1 MYNQYKIQEE
11 RLLNEFIRWA
21 KINAPS
27 QYEKNISI
35 EILDKLKTLGFTTK
49 FDEAHKNFDGEIGN
63 LYAYWEGTDPDL
75 EPIMFSTHMDT
86 VLPTEGLQVEIRD
99 GVIYSDGT
107 TILGADDRA
116 ALASYFEAI
125 ESIQEQN
132 IPCGP
137 IELILTVNE
146 QKGLTG
152 SRYLEKDLVK
162 SKKGYVFD
170 SSGDVGQIIQQ
181 GPYSSKFI
189 IDVHGKSSHIGLN
202 PTEGNS
208 AFHIASH
215 IILNIEVGE
224 IDKETLVNIGEIH
237 GGELTSI
244 IPGHVQLIGEVRAFT
259 KERHDEILD
268 EIFKVAKEEAEK
280 QNGSVQVQ
288 TLKKYSGFKINDQH
302 ELVQNAIQ
310 AGENLGLPYYQTRTL
325 GGADTNNLNEHG
337 IEVITLGNG
346 FRNIHTFQE
355 HISIENLN
363 NTSRYTLALIVNWYE
378 RQKG

>member
-1 MYNQYKIQEE
+1 MYNQYGIQED
-11 RLLNEFIRWA
+11 RLLKEFIRWA
-21 KINAPS
+21 KIDAPS
-27 QYEKNISI
+27 QYEKNISE
-35 EILDKLKTLGFTTK
+35 EILNKLEELGFTTQ
-49 FDEAHKNFDGEIGN
+49 FDEAHKQINGEVGN
-63 LYAYWEGTDPDL
+63 LYAYWEGTDTEL

-86 VLPTEGLQVEIRD
+86 VLSTKGLQVEIRD

-116 ALASYFEAI
+116 ALAAYFEAI
-125 ESIQEQN
+125 QSIQEQN

-152 SRYLEKDLVK
+152 SRYLQKSFVK
-162 SKKGYVFD
+162 STRGYVFD

-189 IDVHGKSSHIGLN
+189 LDVYGKASHIGLN

-215 IILNIEVGE
+215 IILNIQVGE

-259 KERHDEILD
+259 KERHDEILE
-268 EIFKVAKEEAEK
+268 EIFRVAKEEAEK
-280 QNGSVQVQ
+280 QNGSVQAQ
-288 TLKKYSGFKINDQH
+288 ILKKYSGFQINDQH
-302 ELVQNAIQ
+302 DLVQNAVQ
-310 AGENLGLPYYQTRTL
+310 AGEQLGLSYYQTRTL

-363 NTSRYTLALIVNWYE
+363 NTAKYTLELIVNWYQ